1 MLVKWQPWNA
11 CIYWLW
17 GLGDINDENCHD
29 MVGDDDYDDVN
40 NANEDGDD
48 QCIISVP
55 LIDLTR
61 ADLISWSFVIVAGIS

>member
-17 GLGDINDENCHD
+17 GLGDISDENCHD
-29 MVGDDDYDDVN
+29 MVGDDDYDVVN
-40 NANEDGDD
+40 NANDDGDE

-61 ADLISWSFVIVAGIS
+61 VDLISWSFEFAAEIS